1 MKYCLA
7 IAFIFFVI
15 FKSVGQPARLVSH
28 DTYTYRGDLVK
39 IIPSRAGGYG
49 YSIYSKSRL
58 VARESLNPFSLAP
71 EGLSSKSDVLKLAC
85 WQIDQ
90 TGRAPHTRA
99 IINQRFPRDLAA
111 TLRISAR

>member
-7 IAFIFFVI
+7 IAFILLVTS
-15 FKSVGQPARLVSH
+15 KSSGQVRLVSH
-28 DTYTYRGDLVK
+28 DTYTYRGDLVR

-49 YSIYSKSRL
+49 YSIYSKGQL
-58 VARESLNPFSLAP
+58 VALQSLNPFSLAP
-71 EGLSSKSDVLKLAC
+71 SGLDSKSDVLKLAC

-90 TGRAPHTRA
+90 RGHRPHARAV
-99 IINQRFPRDLAA
+99 INQRFPMDLAA